1 MLDALLNADAWPN
14 ELTEHCRKH
23 SNLVMYTKRIRETYF
38 KDVVPGS
45 LAPGCEAFKNHV
57 K

>member
-1 MLDALLNADAWPN
+1 MLDGLLNADAWPN
-14 ELTEHCRKH
+14 ELTEHCKKY
-23 SNLVMYTKRIRETYF
+23 SNLVEYTKRVREAYF

-45 LAPGCEAFKNHV
+45 LAPGCEVFKNRM